1 MRIVRAE
8 AAFAK
13 PPERKPRAERCFGG
27 VTSDT
32 IAVAI
37 DARE

>member
-1 MRIVRAE
+1 M
-8 AAFAK
+8 
-13 PPERKPRAERCFGG
+13 PPERKPRAERWFGG

-37 DARE
+37 GARE